1 MFNSKNHLS
10 WLKSGLFW
18 RTFFLLGFFIAIS
31 LATWLASFRLVQRAP
46 QAQQMAAQVISIVTI
61 TRAALTHSAPAMRT
75 ELLFDLDSNE
85 GVRVFPL
92 EVTDKVGPPPD
103 ITLINE
109 MEAIVRGSLGN
120 ETRFSGEVNGRPGFW
135 VSFKIDEDDE
145 YWLML
150 ERERLE
156 KASHWQWVGW
166 ASIVLTLS
174 LLGAML
180 ISRLINLPLARI
192 TEATQAMARG
202 EHPPPL
208 PERGP
213 GEIIETNRSFNQMVA
228 DLKQM
233 ELDRAVILAG
243 ISHDLRTPLTRM
255 QLEIEMADLSDAARE
270 GMQGDI
276 AQMAAII
283 AQFLDYAKPNET
295 TQSARMSLS
304 NLVQEIIHEAGRLPN
319 VKVGITEIAADL
331 EIIGNPTD
339 LTRVLN
345 NLVENARRYGKSAS
359 THVTELDFRLWLDH
373 SAAVPRAMLE
383 VTDHGS
389 GVPEHLIVQM
399 LKPFTRLDTARGQ
412 ANGAGL
418 GLAIVDR
425 IIARHGGELQLSN
438 RPEGGLCICIKLP
451 AYISTR
457 PRSKAGATK
466 DGAGT
471 VKDGG
476 DPARAPGDAIQ

>member
-1 MFNSKNHLS
+1 MFNPGNHLS
-10 WLKSGLFW
+10 WLRSGLFW
-18 RTFFLLGFFIAIS
+18 RTFFLLGFFIAAS
-31 LATWLASFRLVQRAP
+31 LGIWLASFSVIQRTPQVQ
-46 QAQQMAAQVISIVTI
+46 QLAAQVISIVTI

-85 GVRVFPL
+85 GIRVFPL
-92 EVTDKVGPPPD
+92 EKTDRVGPPPD
-103 ITLINE
+103 FPLIAE
-109 MEAIVRGSLGN
+109 LEAIVRGSLGKD
-120 ETRFSGEVNGRPGFW
+120 TRFSGSVNEKPGFW
-135 VSFKIDEDDE
+135 VSFKIDDDDE
-145 YWLML
+145 YWIML
-150 ERERLE
+150 ERARLE
-156 KASHWQWVGW
+156 RAARWQWVGW

-192 TEATQAMARG
+192 TEATQALARG
-202 EHPPPL
+202 EQPAPL

-255 QLEIEMADLSDAARE
+255 QLEIEMASLPDAARE

-276 AQMAAII
+276 AQMTAII
-283 AQFLDYAKPNET
+283 AQFLDYAKPSET

-304 NLVQEIIHEAGRLPN
+304 QLLTDVIHEAGRIQQVQIVDVDISPN
-319 VKVGITEIAADL
+319 L
-331 EIIGNPTD
+331 EVICNPTD

-345 NLVENARRYGKSAS
+345 NLIENARRYGKSPTS
-359 THVTELDFRLWLDH
+359 HLTELDFRLWLDQTL
-373 SAAVPRAMLE
+373 AVPRAMLE
-383 VTDHGS
+383 VCDHGS

-399 LKPFTRLDTARGQ
+399 LKPFTRLDSARGQ

-425 IIARHGGELQLSN
+425 IIARHGGQLQLSN
-438 RPEGGLCICIKLP
+438 RSGGGLCIRIALP

-457 PRSKAGATK
+457 SKTRANAASSSAKPK
-466 DGAGT
+466 D
-471 VKDGG
+471 
-476 DPARAPGDAIQ
+476 